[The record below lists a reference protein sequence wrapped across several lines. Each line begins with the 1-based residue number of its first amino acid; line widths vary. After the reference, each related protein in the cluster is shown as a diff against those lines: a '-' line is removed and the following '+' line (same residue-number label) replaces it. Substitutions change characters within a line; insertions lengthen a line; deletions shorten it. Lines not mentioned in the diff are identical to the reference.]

1 MCGGPRLQRVENPR
15 ARCLLGAPTTA
26 DDPLDETDLRVLEFI
41 KSYDFE
47 AYPWSTAEASSQ
59 LGIPATRVF
68 QALSKIQRFK
78 KDEVFVYF
86 RDGAIRIQTE

>member
-1 MCGGPRLQRVENPR
+1 M
-15 ARCLLGAPTTA
+15 GAPSTA
-26 DDPLDETDLRVLEFI
+26 DDALDETDLRVLEFI

-47 AYPWSTAEASSQ
+47 AYPWSTAEASNQ
-59 LGIPATRVF
+59 LGLPAERVY

-78 KDEVFVYF
+78 RDEVFLYF